1 MHLYMIRHGQSY
13 INLPDYAFGNSDEP
27 LTELGQRQAAALA
40 QWLPKTLPK
49 VDAIYSSTLCRAE
62 QTAQPLAQAYGVAI
76 CFDHRLREIG
86 CNRMD
91 HTPWPNNNLPQYAD
105 YWSSERPFA
114 SITPSVEHG
123 ESLMN
128 FRSRVGS
135 FISELLV
142 KHRHQT
148 VFSVCHSRVIEIVFD
163 HIFNIGPWRRCE
175 ISVGNTAITYFE
187 YVDFPTRETWRLHFH
202 NQVEH
207 LAQLE
212 QECS

>member
-27 LTELGQRQAAALA
+27 LTQLGRRQAAALRE
-40 QWLPKTLPK
+40 WLPKTLPK
-49 VDAIYSSTLCRAE
+49 VDAIYCSTLSRAV

-76 CFDHRLREIG
+76 HFEHRLREIG

-91 HTPWPNNNLPQYAD
+91 HTPLPDNNLPQYAD

-114 SITPSVEHG
+114 SITPRIEDG

-135 FISELLV
+135 LIEELLV
-142 KHRHQT
+142 KHREQI
-148 VFSVCHSRVIEIVFD
+148 VLVVCHSRVIEIAFD

-175 ISVGNTAITYFE
+175 IEVYNTAITYFE
-187 YVDFPTRETWRLHFH
+187 YVDLPNRETWRLHFH

-212 QECS
+212 QESS